1 MNKLLYYPHFEIQ
14 DENFL
19 KFALLY
25 VDEIRPIIPQT
36 AMNTLSDTMN
46 MMMNNTELINPY
58 KPDYKDGDLASIMAI
73 EYLEKSRDKKNL
85 KNKNACKLY
94 REKYSYRF
102 EQYCLE
108 NNLCETCDDGIMLSE
123 DIAYTYMSILA
134 DVISKETE
142 TDMITDSEKYC
153 ASDLKY
159 KYDVSKENMEKMKR
173 VQKEIEFYVPS
184 DMNKILIEEFINL
197 RSNCSFEKA
206 RKNFVN
212 EFNIILNLYDKNLEK
227 VDLYNLMECKKEI
240 TGLVK
245 KLCASGAAIT
255 VGVKLINNISRAER
269 EIINFWGDV
278 GNICLNLDTLKQNYH
293 AVREYADRIEQKKQA
308 RRYLTKIRQ
317 LQAEI

>member
-46 MMMNNTELINPY
+46 MMINNTELINPY
-58 KPDYKDGDLASIMAI
+58 KPDYKDGDLASIIAI

-108 NNLCETCDDGIMLSE
+108 NNLCETCDNGIMLSE
-123 DIAYTYMSILA
+123 DIACTYMSILA

-142 TDMITDSEKYC
+142 TDM
-153 ASDLKY
+153 
-159 KYDVSKENMEKMKR
+159 
-173 VQKEIEFYVPS
+173 
-184 DMNKILIEEFINL
+184 NKIPIKEFINL

-240 TGLVK
+240 TGLIE

-255 VGVKLINNISRAER
+255 VGVQLINNISRAER

-278 GNICLNLDTLKQNYH
+278 GNICVSLDTLKQNYN
-293 AVREYADRIEQKKQA
+293 AVREYADKIEQKKQA